1 MNWKNIWAEIRSNLS
16 SIVHGEFLLKIGCDK
31 YFMHI
36 LYTFFLIWMMIWTSI
51 KIENTLA
58 KVEKN
63 NEILNDMKIYHAQ
76 KTVQMISL
84 NRITVVDK
92 LLKENGSEV
101 TLPIKPADRIEK

>member
-1 MNWKNIWAEIRSNLS
+1 
-16 SIVHGEFLLKIGCDK
+16 
-31 YFMHI
+31 MHI

-51 KIENTLA
+51 KIEGTLA

-76 KTVQMISL
+76 KTVQMVSL